1 MATYESKKYN
11 FSGANI
17 TSIAATGIADGSV
30 DNTEYQ
36 FINSLSS
43 NAQTQIT
50 GRLQT
55 AGGTMTG
62 SIVFPDDSGPAPA
75 KIQMGAGTDLKMY
88 SDGTNGVVSVLNAL
102 SVTNNDASETLLYA
116 VPNGSVGL
124 NHNAINRLVTQSGGC
139 QVTGALGVGI
149 TSVGATAGELRATNE
164 VTAYYSSDERLKE
177 NISTIE
183 NALEKV
189 NSMRGVYFDWKDK
202 ENNDNERQLGFIA
215 QEVETV
221 VPELVKESQ
230 GIKSVNY
237 SQTVA
242 LLLEAIKE
250 QGNQIKQ
257 LQDEVADL
265 KSKIN

>member
-1 MATYESKKYN
+1 MATYESKKYA
-11 FSGANI
+11 FSGANLSGI
-17 TSIAATGIADGSV
+17 GANNIADGSV

-62 SIVFPDDSGPAPA
+62 SIVFPDDTGPAPS
-75 KIQMGAGTDLKMY
+75 KIQMGAGTDMKIY
-88 SDGTNGVVSVLNAL
+88 SDGLHGTIAVLNAFKL
-102 SVTNNDASETLLYA
+102 KNNDATETLMTA
-116 VPNGSVGL
+116 TPNAGVSLRDNDVVRF
-124 NHNAINRLVTQSGGC
+124 ATESGGC
-139 QVTGALGVGI
+139 QVTGALGIGT

-189 NSMRGVYFDWKDK
+189 NSIRGVELDWKADH
-202 ENNDNERQLGFIA
+202 
-215 QEVETV
+215 
-221 VPELVKESQ
+221 
-230 GIKSVNY
+230 IKSRGGEDGYFVRKHDVGILAQDVKKVCPEVVAEKEDGTLGVKYEKLIGLLVQAINELSAKVN
-237 SQTVA
+237 
-242 LLLEAIKE
+242 K
-250 QGNQIKQ
+250 
-257 LQDEVADL
+257 
-265 KSKIN
+265 